1 MDSSNYDPAP
11 AWSAGNHLVA
21 LNYQTPDIPMHV
33 NRGRFRENGKS
44 GYVLKPA
51 YMTNPSEAARHAGR
65 KKLSVTVLS
74 GQHLPKPSGSEH
86 GLIVN
91 PFVSISVHGE
101 KKEGRSVRTK
111 AVHDNGF
118 NPIWNEV
125 SW

>member
-1 MDSSNYDPAP
+1 
-11 AWSAGNHLVA
+11 
-21 LNYQTPDIPMHV
+21 MHV
-33 NRGRFRENGKS
+33 NRGRFRENGKT
-44 GYVLKPA
+44 GYVLKPS
-51 YMTNPSEAARHAGR
+51 YMTNPLKVAKPATH
-65 KKLSVTVLS
+65 KKLVVTVLS

-101 KKEGRSVRTK
+101 KKEGRPVRTK
-111 AVHDNGF
+111 TVQDNGF